1 MAKRT
6 KGQRQAQAQAQAQ
19 KSVQKPG
26 KRQWLSDNKKLGPE
40 HKVFLTGVPSAWDAD
55 SLNAFMDSILP
66 KAVKELIELKRPV
79 SGDHCFCMVF
89 WHQRDAAAALNNKLY
104 PQPMTTRRCAF
115 ALLASQYFHHE
126 ERHM

>member
-6 KGQRQAQAQAQAQ
+6 KGGQRQPQAQAQAQ

-26 KRQWLSDNKKLGPE
+26 KRHSDNKKLGPE

-66 KAVKELIELKRPV
+66 KALKELIELKRPV
-79 SGDHCFCMVF
+79 SRDHCFCMVF
-89 WHQRDAAAALNNKLY
+89 WHRRDAAAALNNKLY